1 MRILILSDG
10 IPPFVMGG
18 MQKHS
23 KLIAKY
29 LAESGHEVILYH
41 YADRNIDLAEQQAG
55 FGGKAL
61 ENLTFRSFLYKD
73 EGWMPGHYLRAQ
85 KQMSQQYLDALQ
97 ELVHIDFIYA
107 KGFMAWRLLEARNE
121 LGISTPVGVKFHGM
135 NMFQKQP
142 DWRGELLKYM
152 LRPPVRKI
160 MRMADVVFSYGG
172 RITDVIEGAGL
183 DRTKIIEVPSGIE
196 RSWLRD
202 EADIEQKNG
211 TKKFLFVGRY
221 DRLKGLPEL
230 YQAISK
236 LDTESSWF
244 LTIVGPIPES
254 RHLAHPNVKYLGE
267 IRDENALRQV
277 YDQHD
282 ILICPSISEG
292 MPNVIIEAMA
302 RGLAIIASDVGASAM
317 LVKSDNGRLTQ
328 PGDSVSIV
336 KTMQELIEMSTSD
349 LLVLKQTSQRRIRE
363 EFLWEN
369 IVSVLVSE
377 ITKRLRC

>member
-1 MRILILSDG
+1 MKVLILSDG
-10 IPPFVMGG
+10 IPPFVIGG

-23 KLIAKY
+23 KLMAKY
-29 LAESGHEVILYH
+29 LAEGGHEVILYH
-41 YADRNIDLAEQQAG
+41 YAERSIDIIEQQVG
-55 FGGKAL
+55 FGEKAL
-61 ENLTFRSFLYKD
+61 ENLTFRCFLYKD
-73 EGWMPGHYLRAQ
+73 ERKLPGHYLRAQ
-85 KQMSQQYLDALQ
+85 KQMSQQYLDALRDL
-97 ELVHIDFIYA
+97 EDIDFIYA
-107 KGFMAWRLLEARNE
+107 KGFMAWRLLEDRVL
-121 LGISTPVGVKFHGM
+121 LGIKTPVGVKFHGM

-142 DWRGELLKYM
+142 NWRGELLKYM

-160 MRMADVVFSYGG
+160 MRLADVVFSYGG
-172 RITDVIEGAGL
+172 RITDVIEQAGV
-183 DRTKIIEVPSGIE
+183 DSAKIIEIPSGIE
-196 RSWLRD
+196 RDWIRGETEIRMRL
-202 EADIEQKNG
+202 G
-211 TKKFLFVGRY
+211 PTKFLFVGRY

-230 YQAISK
+230 YRAISR

-254 RHLAHPNVKYLGE
+254 RHLTHPNVKYLGE
-267 IRDENALRQV
+267 IREENALKQI

-317 LVKSDNGRLTQ
+317 LVKSDNGRLTF

-336 KTMQELIEMSTSD
+336 ETMQELIEMSNSD